1 MACRLFGVIRN
12 WIAKYSLQK
21 LYLRLKEYKTF
32 EVKEMELDE
41 KKYLYLLFIL
51 PIVVLFFLYNLYWKR
66 KKQREF
72 GDLDLVKKLSPES
85 SFFKPILKLGVLL
98 LALTGLI
105 LGLVNPKIG
114 TKMETVKREGIDIV
128 FAIDVSKSMLA
139 EDVAPNRLEKSKQ
152 IVSQII
158 NQLGSDRIGIV
169 AYAGNSFPVLPI
181 TTDYSVAKMFLQS
194 MNTDMVSSV
203 GTSLDEA
210 IKLSATYFD
219 DKKTSKLLIMIS
231 DGEDHSEGAE
241 AAAEEANKL
250 GIKIITIGVG
260 TEKGGMIPLKQNGV
274 VQGFKRDSNNEIVI
288 TKLNQESLT
297 AIAKATKGGYVKG
310 TNTKDVVEYVKNAL
324 NNIEKTEFEAT
335 QMADFQSQF
344 QWFLGIAF
352 ILLVLDVFLLERKTK
367 WVRKLN
373 LFNDKE

>member
-1 MACRLFGVIRN
+1 
-12 WIAKYSLQK
+12 
-21 LYLRLKEYKTF
+21 
-32 EVKEMELDE
+32 MELDE

-51 PIVVLFFLYNLYWKR
+51 PLLVLVFLYNLYWKR

-72 GDLDLVKKLSPES
+72 GDLEMVKRLSPES
-85 SFFKPILKLGVLL
+85 SVFKPVLKLGVLL

-128 FAIDVSKSMLA
+128 FAVDVSKSMLA
-139 EDVAPNRLEKSKQ
+139 EDVAPNRLDKSKQ

-169 AYAGNSFPVLPI
+169 AYAGSAFPVLPI

-203 GTSLDEA
+203 GTSFNEA
-210 IKLSATYFD
+210 IKLSSTYFD

-231 DGEDHSEGAE
+231 DGEDHNEGAE
-241 AAAEEANKL
+241 EAAEEANKL

-260 TEKGGMIPLKQNGV
+260 TEKGGSIPLKKNGV
-274 VQGFKRDSNNEIVI
+274 VEGFKRDNNNEVVI
-288 TKLNQESLT
+288 TKLVPESLA
-297 AIAKATKGGYVKG
+297 AIAKATKGGYVNG
-310 TNTKDVVEYVKNAL
+310 NNTKEVLEYVKNAL
-324 NNIEKTEFEAT
+324 NNIQKTEFEAT
-335 QMADFQSQF
+335 EMADFQSQF
-344 QWFLGIAF
+344 QWFLGFAF
-352 ILLVLDVFLLERKTK
+352 VFLFLDIFLLERKTS
-367 WVRKLN
+367 WVNKLN
-373 LFNDKE
+373 LFNENKKV